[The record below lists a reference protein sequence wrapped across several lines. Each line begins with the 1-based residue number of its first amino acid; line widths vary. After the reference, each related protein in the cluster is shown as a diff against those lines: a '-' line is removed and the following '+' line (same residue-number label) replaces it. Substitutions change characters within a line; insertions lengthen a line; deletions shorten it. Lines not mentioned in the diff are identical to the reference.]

1 MLRTDTALNVVRNGI
16 TTLNQIAAP
25 NLRSA
30 AQPRIPGE
38 ILPEGTIKTEPLA
51 PLPGPDRPVEI
62 YEGTPGPSAGKI
74 DPPADRRARS
84 EAKFA
89 PPANQERRP
98 ATKLNSGQHHETLQT
113 QITKAIENR
122 AIMGIEVSVVQGTAY
137 LDGHVATERQRR
149 TAERAARSV
158 AGVERVRNRIAITF
172 G

>member
-1 MLRTDTALNVVRNGI
+1 M
-16 TTLNQIAAP
+16 
-25 NLRSA
+25 
-30 AQPRIPGE
+30 
-38 ILPEGTIKTEPLA
+38 
-51 PLPGPDRPVEI
+51 PGPDRPVEI
-62 YEGTPGPSAGKI
+62 YEDPAPSSSENLF
-74 DPPADRRARS
+74 ADRQARS
-84 EAKFA
+84 EQRVA

-98 ATKLNSGQHHETLQT
+98 STKLNSGQHHETLQT

-149 TAERAARSV
+149 AAERAARSV